1 VGRWAQL
8 VGSAAVVAG
17 CVAVLAQVR
26 TGSLD
31 AADGVVLI
39 AALIV
44 FARALIRLASESPDR
59 RQGRNGV

>member
-1 VGRWAQL
+1 
-8 VGSAAVVAG
+8 VVAG